1 MVDRVGGSP
10 GAAGAQRAGGGLGPR
25 GRGLFGRL
33 FDGLRPG
40 AAARREAPLIAG
52 GSGQGGAGQAVV
64 ATARAVVLHR
74 RGLRTTLVDCDF
86 GLAADHLLLG
96 VKPSASLQQ
105 LLSGKATLE
114 QVLCATPCGPRLLP
128 GASGVRK
135 LAAMTDKELLAFAR
149 ELGAVAA
156 DNDVVLLDLGAGIA
170 PATVLTMLA
179 ADHIVLV
186 TQPEIAALVDA
197 YAVVKCIAQLNGSAR
212 FHVLVNR
219 VTTSGRGEQAFQ
231 KLTEVA
237 RQHVGIGLHFLGEIL
252 EDPRVS
258 QHRLGQL
265 PLVVSEPESPTAVA
279 LAGIA
284 DRLAGLA
291 GPLAPR
297 QVDADAGVE
306 ARFKS
311 HRLFL

>member
-1 MVDRVGGSP
+1 MVDRVGGRP
-10 GAAGAQRAGGGLGPR
+10 EARTPHVGTGLGPR

-33 FDGLRPG
+33 FDGLRG
-40 AAARREAPLIAG
+40 APPAQREACSIAISSGKG
-52 GSGQGGAGQAVV
+52 GTGKSFLATSLAVL
-64 ATARAVVLHR
+64 LHR
-74 RGLRTTLVDCDF
+74 SGHRTTLVDCDF

-96 VKPSASLQQ
+96 VKPAASLQQ
-105 LLSGKATLE
+105 LLSGKATLD
-114 QVLCATPCGPRLLP
+114 QVLVETPCGPRLLP

-135 LAAMTDKELLAFAR
+135 LAAMSDKELLLFAR
-149 ELGAVAA
+149 ELGAVAG
-156 DNDVVLLDLGAGIA
+156 DNDVVLLDLGAGIS
-170 PATVLTMLA
+170 PAVLLTMLA
-179 ADHIVLV
+179 ADHVVVV

-197 YAVVKCIAQLNGSAR
+197 YAVIKCVAQLQAGAR

-219 VTTSGRGEQAFQ
+219 VQTPGRGEQAFQ

-237 RQHVGIGLHFLGEIL
+237 RQHVGISLDYVGEVL

-265 PLVVSEPESPTAVA
+265 PLVVTEPEAATSVA

-284 DRLAGLA
+284 RRLSEVA
-291 GPLAPR
+291 GPLVPR
-297 QVDADAGVE
+297 EVAAEAGIE
-306 ARFKS
+306 ARFRN